1 MKVFSQ
7 CANCGDMIE
16 GGDHIYFVNE
26 RAYCSLYCFAQSE
39 YIRHFS
45 AILTDDSNIT
55 PLFILDTDN
64 HDLEECNDEQ

>member
-16 GGDHIYFVNE
+16 GGDHIYSINE
-26 RAYCSLYCFAQSE
+26 RAYCRLYCFAQSE
-39 YIRHFS
+39 YIQRFS
-45 AILTDDSNIT
+45 STLSDNSNIT

-64 HDLEECNDEQ
+64 HSLEVCNDEQ